1 MKVDA
6 NSTIQYLPNYDWPA
20 RGITP
25 AEKQKLTSCF
35 LVYNPRS
42 FCLNSPGT
50 GKTISTLWA
59 ADFIMSQYDRHKVR
73 AVIIAPLST
82 LNRVWQREIK
92 THFFGRRSCVI
103 VHGTKAQRMKA
114 LNTRADFYIVNFDGI
129 KVPEI
134 FNKLLTMEAIKIGI
148 IDESTAFKN
157 SSAKRTKRAKTLMS
171 AKPYC
176 WLLTG
181 TPTPQGPTD
190 AHGQAMVCHP
200 KYTET
205 KTAFRARVMM
215 QVGEHR
221 YIARED
227 SYDQARAVLQP
238 AIRLPRR
245 AFHDL
250 PPSIPVPYRV
260 PFSKDQEKLYAL
272 LKKEYKAIVNADGGS
287 IVAAH
292 EGALRLKLL
301 QIAAGAVYD
310 AQKAVHLID
319 ASPRIAKL
327 REIIHECPDK
337 LLVFAS
343 FTSVLTMLYNT
354 FSKEVPC
361 AMVCGKT
368 PRRVRD
374 KIFQEFQEGRSSQGV
389 DRNQDRDELK
399 VIFADPRTMAHGL
412 TLTAATI
419 TVWYGPTDSSEVY
432 TQANYRIDRPGKT
445 KDTYAVQIYSSPVEE
460 EIFTRLEARENM
472 QGAMLRIMESWE

>member
-1 MKVDA
+1 MTMLSNNIK
-6 NSTIQYLPNYDWPA
+6 NSPLPGYDWPA
-20 RGITP
+20 KGITP
-25 AEKQKLTSCF
+25 AEKQMITSTF
-35 LVYNPRS
+35 LVWNPRS
-42 FCLNSPGT
+42 FCLNDPGC
-50 GKTISTLWA
+50 GKTLSTLWA
-59 ADFIMSQYDRHKVR
+59 ADFLMNQYPRYSVR
-73 AVIIAPLST
+73 ALIIAPLST

-92 THFFGRRSCVI
+92 THFFGRRSCVV

-114 LNTRADFYIVNFDGI
+114 LNTRADFYVLNFDGI

-134 FNKLLTMEAIKIGI
+134 FNKLLIMDTIKIGI

-157 SSAKRTKRAKTLMS
+157 SSAKRTNRARTLMMS
-171 AKPYC
+171 KPYC

-181 TPTPQGPTD
+181 SPTSQGPTD

-205 KTAFRARVMM
+205 KTAFRGRVMA
-215 QVGEHR
+215 QVGER
-221 YIARED
+221 KYIARED
-227 SYDQARAVLQP
+227 SYDQARAILQP

-250 PPSIPVPYRV
+250 PPSIPVPYKV

-272 LKKEYKAIVNADGGS
+272 LKKEYKAIVNANGGQ
-287 IVAAH
+287 ITVVH

-361 AMVCGKT
+361 VAISGKT
-368 PRRVRD
+368 ARRVRD
-374 KIFQEFQEGRSSQGV
+374 KAFQDFQE
-389 DRNQDRDELK
+389 RDEPK

-460 EIFTRLEARENM
+460 EIFIRLEARENM